1 MGTAARGDC
10 DGGSIQRGPPGAIG
24 TGAGKRVHAEV
35 RQTATS
41 ADAWRIMGF
50 SIAEERGRSET
61 A

>member
-1 MGTAARGDC
+1 
-10 DGGSIQRGPPGAIG
+10 
-24 TGAGKRVHAEV
+24 VHAEV